1 MTSVLEPT
9 RKWEA
14 LLEAIQEAQVVSPEE
29 YESLPESRLL
39 ELVDGVVRVMTPATR
54 RHQEIVD
61 ALKSACRRLCPPN
74 YVVVREQELRIKNDH
89 RRVPDIMIIK
99 AEADNDDRYW
109 FSPADTLLVVE
120 VVSPHTETVD
130 RLHKPAEYAA
140 AGIEH
145 YWRVEPRPSV
155 AIHTHQLGPQGSYAF
170 TGKFVEGDV
179 VAAAGL
185 PWAKVSVA
193 DLVG

>member
-14 LLEAIQEAQVVSPEE
+14 LVVTPEE

-39 ELVDGVVRVMTPATR
+39 ELVDGVVHAMTPATR
-54 RHQEIVD
+54 RHQEVVE
-61 ALKSACRRLCPPN
+61 ALKLAFRRLCPSQW
-74 YVVVREQELRIKNDH
+74 VTVREQELRMKDDL
-89 RRVPDIMIIK
+89 RRVPDIMVIK
-99 AEADNDDRYW
+99 AEADSIDRYW
-109 FSPADTLLVVE
+109 FSPADTLLVIE

-145 YWRVEPRPSV
+145 YWRVEPRPSLAV
-155 AIHTHQLGPQGSYAF
+155 HTHQLGPQGTYAF
-170 TGKFVEGDV
+170 TGKFVQGDV
-179 VAAAGL
+179 VAAPGL
-185 PWAKVSVA
+185 PWAKVVVA
-193 DLVG
+193 ELVP